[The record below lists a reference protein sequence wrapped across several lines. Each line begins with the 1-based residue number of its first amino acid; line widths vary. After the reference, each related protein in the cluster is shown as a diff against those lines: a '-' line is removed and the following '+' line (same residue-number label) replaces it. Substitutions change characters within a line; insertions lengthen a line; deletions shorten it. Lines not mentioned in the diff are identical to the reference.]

1 MLSLIVFDFDGVIAE
16 SVAAKTNAFHKLAEP
31 FGPEAQDRLALYHH
45 LHGGVSRYEKIKWL
59 YRECAGR
66 ECTEEE
72 LKQNGQRFS
81 DLALNE
87 VLTAPLVP
95 GALDVLEHWHGRVPL
110 YICSGTPQEEM
121 VLIAEKRGLAKYF
134 TGVRGTPPAKEMM
147 LDEVVKTARVDPA
160 DVVMVG
166 DAPTDLAAAE
176 YVGTRFYGRGEFFAD
191 SPHPHHVDLTMLNNW
206 LENLAKGK

>member
-81 DLALNE
+81 DLALHE

-121 VLIAEKRGLAKYF
+121 ELIAEKRGLAKYF

-147 LDEVVKTARVDPA
+147 LDEVVKAARVDPA